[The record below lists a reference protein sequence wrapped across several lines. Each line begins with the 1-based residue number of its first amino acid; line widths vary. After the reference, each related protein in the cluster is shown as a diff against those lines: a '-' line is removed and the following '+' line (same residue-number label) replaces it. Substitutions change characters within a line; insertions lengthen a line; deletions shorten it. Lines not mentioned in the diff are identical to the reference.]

1 MTRYLLRRTGLLI
14 LTGSA
19 ALVAIF
25 VLLRLLP
32 GDPANALVSGTA
44 TPEQIEATRK
54 EIVDLVKDAPLFADE
69 WMGDSE
75 N

>member
-32 GDPANALVSGTA
+32 GDPANAL
-44 TPEQIEATRK
+44 
-54 EIVDLVKDAPLFADE
+54 LWLFRVE
-69 WMGDSE
+69 CG
-75 N
+75 